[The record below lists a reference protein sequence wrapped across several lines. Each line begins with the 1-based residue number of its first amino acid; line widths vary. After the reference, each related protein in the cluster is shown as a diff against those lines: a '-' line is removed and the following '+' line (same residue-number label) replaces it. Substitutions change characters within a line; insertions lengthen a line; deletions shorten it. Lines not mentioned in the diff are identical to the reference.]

1 MIAEYSL
8 STDPNI
14 VDLLQREHT
23 EILAEIGVGY
33 GKSGF
38 RLSAIK
44 AGSSQSRPNIINE
57 IFELVDKLDV
67 IVKLVWIPSHLWHP
81 R

>member
-1 MIAEYSL
+1 MIAECSL

-38 RLSAIK
+38 RRTESLICLKRGKIGPTLLLKTNRKSHAHFLLVPK
-44 AGSSQSRPNIINE
+44 STT
-57 IFELVDKLDV
+57 LVDL
-67 IVKLVWIPSHLWHP
+67 
-81 R
+81 